1 MHSKVLKVLEFN
13 KIIDL
18 LKSCAITSLGK
29 EKVLGIEPIYN
40 INEIQRLQDETTEA
54 TEMIIKKGNIPLGGM
69 KDIRNSLKRVSIGGS
84 LNIEEL
90 VYIADFIYVCKKV
103 LNYSKHENK
112 NDNFPVL
119 DPIFEIVEPSIKLE
133 KEIRRC
139 ILDTFNIVD
148 DATRELYDIRKNIKS
163 ANDRIKEQLN
173 TIIHSSTYKTML
185 QDFVITIRNDRFCVP
200 IKQEYKT
207 SFPGMIHDQS
217 STGATVFME
226 PMSIIELN
234 NKIKT
239 LISREKVEIDKILR
253 NLSEKVLEEKDT
265 LQFNLDLLTNLD
277 VIFARASLS
286 LKMNGTRPI
295 FNTKGYINIKKGRH
309 PLLDKDKV
317 VPTNIYLGK
326 EFNMLLV
333 TGPNTGGKTVSL
345 KTIGLFTLMGQSGLH
360 IPAFDNSELAVFDN
374 IFADIGDEQSIE
386 QSLSTFSSHMSNIVE
401 ILKNVTDNSL
411 VLLDELGSGTDP
423 TEGAGL
429 AIAILNYLHQRQI
442 RTAVTTHY
450 SELKVYAISTDGIEN
465 ASCEF
470 DIETLRPTYKLLIGV
485 PGKSNAFAISKR
497 LGLQEDIINDAKS
510 VISKEDAKFE
520 DIITDLEITK
530 KSVELERERAQQ
542 YRQEAEKL
550 KAEFELEKEKLELQK
565 KSIISKA
572 QEESRN
578 ILLQA
583 KIEADTLIKKVN
595 KFSKNLDTSVINDL
609 RQDINQKIEDKSNIL
624 QKNNISNKKVLKTVN
639 KGDEVFI
646 HSFNQKGIVLDPPDS
661 NDEVFVQAGIMK
673 FKVSIK
679 DLSLSN
685 ESQKKVS
692 VNTISKR
699 FTSSVKSEKSKYIS
713 PEIDLRGYMVLDAI
727 EKIDKYLDDA
737 YLAGLNQVTI
747 IHGKGTGA
755 LRVGIHDHLR
765 KHPHVQ
771 KYRLGAFGEGD
782 AGVTIVEFK

>member
-326 EFNMLLV
+326 DFNMLLV

-429 AIAILNYLHQRQI
+429 AIAILNYLHQREI

-550 KAEFELEKEKLELQK
+550 KAEFELEKEKLEVQK

-595 KFSKNLDTSVINDL
+595 KISKNLDTSVINDL

-661 NDEVFVQAGIMK
+661 NGEVFVQAGIMK